1 MQKLYYAKIVLC
13 KKSVLCKNCIM
24 QKTAFFSIKN
34 PYKAA
39 ARPHFIRRFQHVRM

>member
-1 MQKLYYAKIVLC
+1 MQKLYYAKIL
-13 KKSVLCKNCIM
+13 LCKNFIM
-24 QKTAFFSIKN
+24 QKTAFFLIKN